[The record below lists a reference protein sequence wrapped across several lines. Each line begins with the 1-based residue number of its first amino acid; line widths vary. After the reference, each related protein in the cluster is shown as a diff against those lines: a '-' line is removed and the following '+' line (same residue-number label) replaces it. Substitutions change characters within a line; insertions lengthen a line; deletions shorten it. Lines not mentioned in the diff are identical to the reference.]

1 MNREDL
7 KDHKEETPENHQD
20 VVSSRSLGLC
30 GSSCFAAFL
39 DMTPEPGQANASL
52 REAS

>member
-20 VVSSRSLGLC
+20 VVSSKSLGLC